1 MWEVKVDRNQR
12 VIFKHGTNQWLQ
24 QKDSVEL
31 KALWVRGVSA
41 EKLKSGESIQFL
53 WDPMLEANPFPRN
66 SGEKRTAF
74 IAALA
79 TDFTWE
85 YEGTQFPSWEKP
97 RNWNQFNLVDQA
109 KLNAAYEANDAEVF
123 LRNPTNGVMLEIN
136 FLRLEQT
143 NMVSKQVRA
152 LQFKDPAGKIV
163 RSWDFER
170 LTEIRDLK
178 TRTEFDNSI
187 HDAMT
192 NLCCY
197 LHHAAFRSQLAWEH
211 HDPAGAV
218 QGDTPKD
225 TMDRGIAA
233 GLILLSCEFAYG
245 AIKGQGVFSWK
256 SRSLSTSKQV
266 HIREKDQILIRRGS
280 LQGDSEEPFEESF
293 EVIKVNRLK
302 QYLEVVLPQKV
313 PDDIKKGM
321 WRLDKSN
328 DDFTIYALQN
338 AIFKFLKTPTLWRLL
353 LYGEIDGIE
362 RKKLNL
368 RVFDPSARDEYAR
381 LLQSTNLDVSQRGA
395 CMAAY
400 ERCVTFVQG
409 PPGTGKTGWAAKTL
423 ELLYKIKAFERM
435 QRSSTEDELPMLA
448 VAPTH
453 TAVDTLLEGVLNVAE
468 DINLKRFG
476 KLLARKVNDKHKAR
490 VLPKSLEHL
499 SKEDVGV
506 YRSEA
511 KSAHLLFGTIG
522 GALLPG
528 SLPVRWFSTV
538 MVDEAAQVVEPE
550 TLPLLSMLEETGR
563 FVSVGDPYQLG
574 AVVCQEY
581 LRHTQFDRSLMARVL
596 TLPGMEIKLLT
607 LSYRSHPSICHF
619 SSKHIYGGALF
630 VGGLTSPPKIS
641 IIHLLVIQTTPL
653 YDISYLN
660 IFPINF

>member
-12 VIFKHGTNQWLQ
+12 VIFKHNTNQWLQ
-24 QKDSVEL
+24 QIDSVEL
-31 KALWVRGVSA
+31 KALWIRGVSA
-41 EKLKSGESIQFL
+41 EKLIDSESIQFL

-79 TDFTWE
+79 TLDFTWE
-85 YEGTQFPSWEKP
+85 YEGTQFPDAWKP
-97 RNWNQFNLVDQA
+97 RNWYQFNPADQA
-109 KLNAAYEANDAEVF
+109 ALNAAYEAADAQVY
-123 LRNPTNGVMLEIN
+123 LKKPRNGDVLEIN

-143 NMVSKQVRA
+143 NMSSTQVRA

-170 LTEIRDLK
+170 FIEIRDTK

-187 HDAMT
+187 DDAMT

-197 LHHAAFRSQLAWEH
+197 LYWAAFRSQLAWEH
-211 HDPAGAV
+211 HDPAGAL

-233 GLILLSCEFAYG
+233 GLILPRCEFAYG
-245 AIKGQGVFSWK
+245 AVEGQGVFSWLA
-256 SRSLSTSKQV
+256 LSTSKQV

-280 LQGDSEEPFEESF
+280 LQGDYEEPFEESF
-293 EVIKVNRLK
+293 EVIKVNRFK
-302 QYLEVVLPQKV
+302 HYLEVLLPQNV
-313 PDDIKKGM
+313 PDGIKKGM

-328 DDFTIYALQN
+328 DDFTIFALQN
-338 AIFKFLKTPTLWRLL
+338 AIFKFLKTPTIWRLL

-368 RVFDPSARDEYAR
+368 RVFDPSARDEYDK
-381 LLQSTNLDVSQRGA
+381 LLQSTHLDVSQRGA

-423 ELLYKIKAFERM
+423 ELLYKIEAFEKM
-435 QRSSTEDELPMLA
+435 QRSPTEEELPMLA

-453 TAVDTLLEGVLNVAE
+453 IAVDTLLEGVLNVAE

-522 GALLPG
+522 GALLPS
-528 SLPVRWFSTV
+528 SLPVRWYSTV
-538 MVDEAAQVVEPE
+538 VVDEAAQVVEPE
-550 TLPLLSMLEETGR
+550 MLPLLSMLEETGR
-563 FVSVGDPYQLG
+563 FVSVGDPDQLG

-581 LRHTQFDRSLMARVL
+581 LRRTQFDRSLMKRVL

-607 LSYRSHPSICHF
+607 LNYRSHPSICHF

-630 VGGLTSPPKIS
+630 VGGLTFPPKIS
-641 IIHLLVIQTTPL
+641 RIHLLVIQTTPL

-660 IFPINF
+660 IFR